1 MLAVLRQKNFAR
13 LWAGGAISMLGDW
26 LLFIALPFAIYNLT
40 GSALATGAMFIAQ
53 SLPTLLFGAL
63 GGVFADRWD
72 RRRTLIVTDLLRAA
86 LMLLLLTVH
95 SRETLWALYLV
106 VFLEASAA
114 QFFNPAKNALLPRL
128 VDEQQL
134 MPANAL
140 NWMSVELTRLVGAPL
155 GGLLVALWGLESV
168 VLLDSASYLLSAL
181 LIAMVAAPPDERV
194 PAVPPEA
201 RPSALTQV
209 WSDMLAGL
217 RLVAGQ
223 RWLVGLFLAM
233 SAVMVGQGITNALLV
248 PFINQVLRGDEQVFG
263 WIVTAQGI
271 GGLAGGL
278 LIGRIGK
285 LFSPTWIMSVSAW
298 LLGAIVLAIVNIP
311 WLPLVLGLVALVG
324 LPVVAFVVT
333 ESTMLQTGVDDA
345 YRGRVFGAYG
355 TTQALTVLLGMGL
368 ASALGDRVGV
378 LPLLT
383 MVGALYLLAGCI
395 ILVLVGRRPSTG
407 ERPELSGEAGV

>member
-72 RRRTLIVTDLLRAA
+72 RRRTMIVADLLRAA
-86 LMLLLLTVH
+86 LLLLLLVVH
-95 SRETLWALYLV
+95 SAEMLWALYLV
-106 VFLEASAA
+106 VFLEASVA

-140 NWMSVELTRLVGAPL
+140 NWMSIELTRLVGAPL
-155 GGLLVALWGLESV
+155 GGVLVALWGLESV
-168 VLLDSASYLLSAL
+168 VLLDSVSYLLSAM
-181 LIAMVAAPPDERV
+181 LIALVAAPPAERAAAAA
-194 PAVPPEA
+194 PADA
-201 RPSALTQV
+201 PSPLAAV
-209 WSDMLAGL
+209 WRDLAEGL
-217 RLVAGQ
+217 RLVARE
-223 RWLVGLFLAM
+223 RWLAGLFLAM
-233 SAVMVGQGITNALLV
+233 GVLMVGQGITNALLV
-248 PFINQVLRGDEQVFG
+248 PFINQVLHGDAQIFG
-263 WIVTAQGI
+263 WVVTAQGV
-271 GGLAGGL
+271 GGLIGGL

-298 LLGAIVLAIVNIP
+298 LLGAIVLVIVNIP
-311 WLPLVLGLVALVG
+311 WLPLVLGLIALVG
-324 LPVVAFVVT
+324 IPVVAFVVT
-333 ESTMLQTGVDDA
+333 ESTLLQTGVADQ
-345 YRGRVFGAYG
+345 YRGRIFGAYG
-355 TTQALTVLLGMGL
+355 TTQALTLLIGMGL

-378 LPLLT
+378 VPLLDL
-383 MVGALYLLAGCI
+383 VGGLYVLCGLI
-395 ILVLVGRRPSTG
+395 ILAMVGRRPAATESAA
-407 ERPELSGEAGV
+407 LSGEVGV

>member
-13 LWAGGAISMLGDW
+13 LWAGGAISMFGDW
-26 LLFIALPFAIYNLT
+26 LLFIALPFAIYDMT

-72 RRRTLIVTDLLRAA
+72 RRRTMIVADVLRAV
-86 LMLLLLTVH
+86 LLLLLLVVH
-95 SRETLWALYLV
+95 SRETLWALYVV

-168 VLLDSASYLLSAL
+168 ILIDSASYLLSAL
-181 LIAMVAAPPDERV
+181 LIAMVATPPAEAAP
-194 PAVPPEA
+194 ASAAPEHTSSPLA
-201 RPSALTQV
+201 QV
-209 WSDMLAGL
+209 WSDLVAGL
-217 RLVAGQ
+217 RLVVSE

-233 SAVMVGQGITNALLV
+233 SVVMVGQGITNALLV
-248 PFINQVLRGDEQVFG
+248 PFINQVLHGDEQIFG

-285 LFSPTWIMSVSAW
+285 LFPPTWIMSVSAW
-298 LLGAIVLAIVNIP
+298 LLGAIIVVIVNIP
-311 WLPLVLGLVALVG
+311 WLPLILGLVGLVG
-324 LPVVAFVVT
+324 LPVVAFFVT
-333 ESTMLQTGVDDA
+333 ESTLLQTGVADE
-345 YRGRVFGAYG
+345 YRGRLFGAYG
-355 TTQALTVLLGMGL
+355 TTQALTMLIGMGL
-368 ASALGDRVGV
+368 ASALGDSVGV
-378 LPLLT
+378 VLFFNL
-383 MVGALYLLAGCI
+383 VGGLYLLAGLI
-395 ILVLVGRRPSTG
+395 ILMMVGRRVIVTESV
-407 ERPELSGEAGV
+407 EVAV